1 MINLITNSIKR
12 GTVTTKYPKVK
23 EAAPSRFRGKPV
35 IDAGKCDA
43 CSKCADACPS
53 RSIQVE
59 ARHIAVCVGS
69 CVFCGACLDA
79 CPKGAVTHSQAFE
92 FSSTDREGLY
102 EKYEAG
108 AK

>member
-1 MINLITNSIKR
+1 MIKLIGNYLKH
-12 GTVTTKYPKVK
+12 GTVTTKYPKSQ
-23 EAAPSRFRGKPV
+23 EAAPSGFRGKPM
-35 IDAGKCDA
+35 IDPGKCDA

-53 RSIQVE
+53 SSITVE
-59 ARHIAVCVGS
+59 NKSISVCVGS
-69 CVFCGACLDA
+69 CVFCGACLDS

-92 FSSTDREGLY
+92 VSSMDREGLY

>member
-1 MINLITNSIKR
+1 MMNMLANSLRR
-12 GTVTTKYPKVK
+12 GTVTAKYPAAH
-23 EAAPSRFRGKPV
+23 EAAPLKFRGKPV

-53 RSIQVE
+53 KSIKVE
-59 ARHIAVCVGS
+59 NKSIAVCIGN
-69 CVFCGACLDA
+69 CVFCGACLDS

-92 FSSTDREGLY
+92 LSSKDREGLY
-102 EKYEAG
+102 EKYEAE